1 MKGNGFSIKKT
12 VLIVMASLFL
22 IALIIAG
29 LLFFGV
35 IHINNPKSNDYPVTG
50 VDVSCYQGD
59 IDWET
64 LESQNIGFAYIKATE
79 GSSYVDPN
87 FSYNWTEAAKTDLR
101 IGAYHFFSFESPGD
115 TQADSFI
122 NTVKAADNMLP
133 PVVDVEYYNDFK
145 TKKDIDTTSIKAELR
160 KLVDKLNDNYEIRP
174 IIYCDEKTYVDIV
187 NGDFSDCDLWYRS
200 VYAPAP
206 SDVSWTFWQY
216 SNRHVLKGYKGEER
230 YIDMN
235 VFAGKKDAFASYP

>member
-12 VLIVMASLFL
+12 VLIVVASLFL

-64 LESQNIGFAYIKATE
+64 LASQNIGFAYIKATE

-87 FSYNWTEAAKTDLR
+87 FSYN
-101 IGAYHFFSFESPGD
+101 
-115 TQADSFI
+115 
-122 NTVKAADNMLP
+122 
-133 PVVDVEYYNDFK
+133 
-145 TKKDIDTTSIKAELR
+145 
-160 KLVDKLNDNYEIRP
+160 
-174 IIYCDEKTYVDIV
+174 
-187 NGDFSDCDLWYRS
+187 
-200 VYAPAP
+200 
-206 SDVSWTFWQY
+206 WTFWQY